1 MKSFVSKLLIVVLTI
16 SITGEIIYLSITESI
31 SKEKIKES
39 INQTLLKGLIYN
51 DNGDKTEIFKA
62 IMRITKLDE
71 ETVIKLMN
79 NETANKYIIDI
90 VNSIYDY
97 NLTGDDN
104 YKYKKQEITEIVEE
118 NIDQVLDEID
128 YTLSTEDKQEVIDY
142 TINKGDYIIDTIY
155 STNIGDYV
163 K

>member
-79 NETANKYIIDI
+79 NENANKYIIDI